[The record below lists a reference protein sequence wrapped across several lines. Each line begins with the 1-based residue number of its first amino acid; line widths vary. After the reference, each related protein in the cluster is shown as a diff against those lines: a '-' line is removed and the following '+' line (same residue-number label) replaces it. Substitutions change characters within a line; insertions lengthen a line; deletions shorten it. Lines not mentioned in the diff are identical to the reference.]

1 MQNLT
6 KSKKLD
12 GNILVLGGY
21 GAVGRVTALDLARR
35 LPGQVIVAG
44 RDRARAAELAAG
56 SGGTLLPAQVDLAD
70 PASLEQAL
78 EGVCLVVLSVEPR
91 TPAVHPARRLFE
103 RGIGLVDVTATH
115 SLITE
120 VERHGT
126 LARTGEATA
135 LLSVGV
141 APGLTNLLARRAA
154 EAVGGAERLDISV
167 VLGAGEAHGK
177 DAVRW
182 TVAQLMEGDTG
193 GARPL
198 KVATWPPGRA
208 ERTHHPF
215 PFSDQHTLRRTLGV
229 PDVTTRLGLD
239 SGALTGLLFGLRRA
253 GVFRA
258 ARRARLDGLLTAS
271 LTRIHLGGDRFAV
284 RVDAHRGGRRVT
296 RALTATSQ
304 SRFTGLTAA
313 EVAARVYEGGLPAGV
328 HHIEEVAALA
338 DVPEALAA
346 HGLTAWAG
354 DTGA

>member
-6 KSKKLD
+6 RSKKRD

-21 GAVGRVTALDLARR
+21 GAVGRVTALDLAGR
-35 LPGQVIVAG
+35 LPGRVIVAG
-44 RDRARAAELAAG
+44 RDRARAVELAAG
-56 SGGTLLPAQVDLAD
+56 SGGTLLPARVDLAD

-78 EGVCLVVLSVEPR
+78 EGVSLVVLSVEPR
-91 TPAVHPARRLFE
+91 TPAAHPARILFE

-120 VERHGT
+120 VERHDA
-126 LARTGEATA
+126 LARGHDATA
-135 LLSVGV
+135 VLSVGV

-154 EAVGGAERLDISV
+154 EAIGGAERLDISV

-182 TVAQLMEGDTG
+182 TVAQLMDGSPD

-198 KVATWPPGRA
+198 RVATWPPGR
-208 ERTHHPF
+208 ERAHHPF

-229 PDVTTRLGLD
+229 PHVTTRLGLD
-239 SGALTGLLFGLRRA
+239 SGALTALLFGLRRA

-284 RVDAHRGGRRVT
+284 RVDAHRGGRRAT
-296 RALTATSQ
+296 RALTAASQ

-313 EVAARVYEGGLPAGV
+313 EVAARVYAGEV
-328 HHIEEVAALA
+328 PTGVQHIEEAAGLA
-338 DVPEALAA
+338 GVPEALAA

-354 DTGA
+354 DAGA